1 MDEIKV
7 AYDKLD
13 DVANRFNSQAEA
25 IQSMLQLI
33 QNSFSPLE
41 GGGWMGQGAEAFISE
56 MNSEI
61 FPACQRLIEVLNEGN
76 ASTKAIA
83 DRFQQSEDEAA
94 NLFRNF

>member
-13 DVANRFNSQAEA
+13 DIANRFTGQSEA
-25 IQSMLQLI
+25 IQSMLQTI
-33 QNSFSPLE
+33 QKSFSQLE

-61 FPACQRLIEVLNEGN
+61 FPACQRLIAILDEGS
-76 ASTKAIA
+76 ACTKTVAE
-83 DRFQQSEDEAA
+83 RFQQAEDEAA
-94 NLFRNF
+94 NLFRNV

>member
-13 DVANRFNSQAEA
+13 DIANRFAGQAEA
-25 IQSMLQLI
+25 IQSMLQTI

-41 GGGWMGQGAEAFISE
+41 GGGWMGQGAEAFFNE
-56 MNSEI
+56 MNGEM
-61 FPACQRLIEVLNEGN
+61 FPACQRLIDILNEGN
-76 ASTKAIA
+76 ACTKSISE
-83 DRFQQSEDEAA
+83 RFQQSEDEAA